1 MIPGIILAAGAST
14 RMGTAKPLLTLPN
27 GQTFVEAVAAALS
40 EGGVA
45 DVLIVGRPDDRPLRD
60 AVERLAQARFVENAH
75 AEAGQ
80 LSSVIA
86 GLNAADRPGVTGILV
101 TLVDLPLIASA
112 TVNALLDGFSTA
124 HAPIARAS
132 YRGRHGHPV
141 IFARRVFDE
150 LRRADPNV
158 GAKSVLRAHAGSVLE
173 VAVDDENVLR
183 DFDTPDDYRALT
195 ER

>member
-14 RMGTAKPLLTLPN
+14 RMGTAKPLLTLPS
-27 GQTFVEAVAAALS
+27 GQTFVEAVAATLT

-60 AVERLAQARFVENAH
+60 AAERLTRARFVENSH
-75 AEAGQ
+75 AEEGQ

-86 GLNAADRPGVTGILV
+86 GLNAADRPGVTGVLV
-101 TLVDLPLIASA
+101 TLVDLPLIAPT
-112 TVNALLDGFSTA
+112 TVKALLDAFSTA

-132 YRGRHGHPV
+132 YQDRHGHPV

-150 LRRADPNV
+150 LRRADPAV
-158 GAKSVLRAHAGSVLE
+158 GAKSVVRAYAASVLE

-183 DFDTPDDYRALT
+183 DFDTPDDYHGLT